1 MAEYCIKGET
11 KNGRTVI
18 VRRGFVS
25 KTAAEDHPVQLSN
38 WQRVWVEPVSKPKPA
53 PKPDQLRPKDRAYQ
67 AILAAAIKRER
78 CPENGQ
84 RGLSSGIVRR
94 LANDGLIKVEV
105 FARNYRV
112 VTILT
117 GKHAGKRTKGPP
129 YKVQH
134 PKLEIT
140 KEGRR
145 VFRVFKDGRVQA
157 LEDFKRTSRL

>member
-11 KNGRTVI
+11 RDGKTLT

-25 KTAAEDHPVQLSN
+25 QSAAEDYPLQLSN
-38 WQRVWVEPVSKPKPA
+38 WKRVWVEPVKKAKVAPPAQKP
-53 PKPDQLRPKDRAYQ
+53 RPKDRAYQ
-67 AILAAAIKRER
+67 AILDSAVKRER
-78 CPENGQ
+78 CPENGE

-117 GKHAGKRTKGPP
+117 GPHKGKRTKAPP

-140 KEGRR
+140 KDGRR